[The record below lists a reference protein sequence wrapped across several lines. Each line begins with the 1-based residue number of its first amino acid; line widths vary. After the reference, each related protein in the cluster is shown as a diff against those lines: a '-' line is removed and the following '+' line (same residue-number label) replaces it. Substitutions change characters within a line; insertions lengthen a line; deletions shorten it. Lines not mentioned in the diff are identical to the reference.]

1 MAFSDMSLKRTFMS
15 RVHATLS
22 MSSCYNGI
30 FLPAAKPASLMDQ
43 KWTPPCKIV
52 TCRGQRDIGTYI
64 IEAREFDS
72 QLSSKAIWRP
82 LASENTVS
90 IKYVVLKVA

>member
-1 MAFSDMSLKRTFMS
+1 MVLGHRGQMLP
-15 RVHATLS
+15 
-22 MSSCYNGI
+22 GI

-72 QLSSKAIWRP
+72 QLSFD
-82 LASENTVS
+82 
-90 IKYVVLKVA
+90 LKGHMEAPGLGEHCLY